1 MQDIDIDKI
10 DNSRDAGQ
18 VLAWS
23 WQQLIPEQTDRLTGL
38 IDTSEDA
45 SWALAH
51 ATQAITPEQIKR
63 LKIIK
68 GA

>member
-10 DNSRDAGQ
+10 DTSREASR
-18 VLAWS
+18 VVAWS
-23 WQQLIPEQTDRLTGL
+23 WQLLTVGQTDRLIGL
-38 IDTSEDA
+38 IDDSDDA
-45 SWALAH
+45 SYVLTH
-51 ATQAITPEQIKR
+51 ATQQLIPEQIKR

>member
-1 MQDIDIDKI
+1 MQDIDIDIDKI
-10 DNSRDAGQ
+10 DNSRDAGR

-23 WQQLIPEQTDRLTGL
+23 WQQLIPEQ
-38 IDTSEDA
+38 
-45 SWALAH
+45 
-51 ATQAITPEQIKR
+51 IKR

>member
-1 MQDIDIDKI
+1 LVETND
-10 DNSRDAGQ
+10 DAGW
-18 VLAWS
+18 V
-23 WQQLIPEQTDRLTGL
+23 
-38 IDTSEDA
+38 
-45 SWALAH
+45 LAH